1 MIFAKN
7 QPWRERNFGPNGQI
21 DQAFSRNPL
30 LACIVIDS
38 PDILNQCRVMDYNLM
53 KSLHV
58 AAALGVF
65 TALGAIVLGVQD
77 QGRKAASIL
86 HGVSLLLL
94 LLVGFALLK
103 KPPME
108 LHYWKIKI
116 VLWLFL
122 GVAPALARRKALPT
136 AALLALTLAAGLAAA
151 YLGIHKSF

>member
-1 MIFAKN
+1 MAQQYKCPAKI
-7 QPWRERNFGPNGQI
+7 PRILI
-21 DQAFSRNPL
+21 DTPRDLSQ
-30 LACIVIDS
+30 S
-38 PDILNQCRVMDYNLM
+38 PRMDYYLM

-65 TALGAIVLGVQD
+65 ASLGAIILGVQD
-77 QGRKAASIL
+77 QSRKAASIL

-94 LLVGFALLK
+94 FLVGFALLK

-136 AALLALTLAAGLAAA
+136 AALLGLTLAAGLAAA